1 MAFGVAVCRG
11 KGNEEYNCSAP
22 HGAGRIM
29 SRTAAKKNISL
40 DDFKDSMKD
49 VYSTTVCSA
58 TLDESP
64 QAYKDPNEILELIE
78 PTVDVLFLMKPI
90 INIKATESEDMP
102 WKKK

>member
-1 MAFGVAVCRG
+1 
-11 KGNEEYNCSAP
+11 
-22 HGAGRIM
+22 
-29 SRTAAKKNISL
+29 
-40 DDFKDSMKD
+40 MKD

-90 INIKATESEDMP
+90 INIKATESEDAL